1 VIAIILPVLAFRTHR
16 LLGGRRLPMPRQLF
30 YWQTILLQLILYG
43 MALFAAATN
52 LIALTVVP
60 KTPRALWALG
70 LLAVALGSLRI
81 FWPRRSRDSKSRI
94 CDLLPH
100 GRGEFMPYLLLCLVA
115 SVAEEV
121 AYRGVAYRL
130 VFRVSHS
137 ITIAVVLVALAF
149 ALGHMV
155 QGWRSVAV
163 IFLFAVG
170 FHAVVIYGQ
179 SLLPA
184 ILVHFAYDAIAGL
197 LVPRWC
203 ASEGIE

>member
-1 VIAIILPVLAFRTHR
+1 VIAIILPVLAFRTQQ
-16 LLGGRRLPMPRQLF
+16 LLGGRRLPMPRPIF
-30 YWQTILLQLILYG
+30 YWQTILLQVVLYG
-43 MALFAAATN
+43 VALFAAATN
-52 LIALTVVP
+52 LIVLTVLP
-60 KTPRALWALG
+60 KTPRALWALC
-70 LLAVALGSLRI
+70 LLAVSLGSLRAV
-81 FWPRRSRDSKSRI
+81 WPLRSRDSKSRL

-100 GRGEFMPYLLLCLVA
+100 GRGELLPYLLLCVVA

-130 VFRVSHS
+130 VFRLVHS
-137 ITIAVVLVALAF
+137 IPLAVVLVALAF

-163 IFLFAVG
+163 IFLFAIG

-184 ILVHFAYDAIAGL
+184 ILVHFAFDAIAGL
-197 LVPRWC
+197 VVPRWC
-203 ASEGIE
+203 ASEGID